1 VTHSI
6 GGATPCDTQCW
17 RPLHAAQ
24 ARGTDGSAPR
34 DTEPKRAPA
43 AWAAIESADRRVMRG
58 HLSPFDTTTF
68 DNDTNNDNNLTKE
81 VHRLTQPTYS

>member
-1 VTHSI
+1 
-6 GGATPCDTQCW
+6 
-17 RPLHAAQ
+17 
-24 ARGTDGSAPR
+24 
-34 DTEPKRAPA
+34 
-43 AWAAIESADRRVMRG
+43 MRG